1 MRSYRLGRKNETEV
15 CARGHVR
22 GQTRRNR
29 KFARGSSSHLYFP
42 FSPFPNHGGPGLS
55 GFLGSEKPAARFRK
69 NSARVPV
76 PPFAHTDGGVTGFR
90 GPEAFRCLCACAP
103 DEVPS
108 TAPPRGRRLR
118 PPPATP
124 PRSTRICSA
133 ALPVTARRRSAT
145 SSAGACPKTRPG
157 VFVPRSSATTAR
169 SPSGLLARHGARRLA
184 RAGVL
189 SPRGHLIYYRHRV
202 ILPVR
207 EHGRLVAVA
216 GRAFDAAA
224 VPATL
229 LPHGVILSEAARH
242 ALAQLLQRLREP
254 TPLSAQLPLVPG

>member
-1 MRSYRLGRKNETEV
+1 MSLRLRSR
-15 CARGHVR
+15 
-22 GQTRRNR
+22 
-29 KFARGSSSHLYFP
+29 RGSLDRSSAR
-42 FSPFPNHGGPGLS
+42 
-55 GFLGSEKPAARFRK
+55 PAAATAPSDS
-69 NSARVPV
+69 SAVYEDLLR
-76 PPFAHTDGGVTGFR
+76 
-90 GPEAFRCLCACAP
+90 CAP
-103 DEVPS
+103 RDREEAVRYLVRRGLPEDE
-108 TAPPRGRRLR
+108 ARRLR
-118 PPPATP
+118 PAFIGDY
-124 PRSTRICSA
+124 R
-133 ALPVTARRRSAT
+133 ALSQR
-145 SSAGACPKTRPG
+145 
-157 VFVPRSSATTAR
+157 
-169 SPSGLLARHGARRLA
+169 LLARHGARRLA